1 MDLEFLPTLR
11 ILQRFASVFQVS
23 SAWNV
28 VFILKRI
35 SVQSFAWELAL
46 KGIPLNVLS
55 ECLIKFRR
63 VICLAC
69 GGWDKNYQM

>member
-28 VFILKRI
+28 VFILERI
-35 SVQSFAWELAL
+35 SVQSFAGELTL
-46 KGIPLNVLS
+46 KDISFNVFIRML
-55 ECLIKFRR
+55 E
-63 VICLAC
+63 
-69 GGWDKNYQM
+69 